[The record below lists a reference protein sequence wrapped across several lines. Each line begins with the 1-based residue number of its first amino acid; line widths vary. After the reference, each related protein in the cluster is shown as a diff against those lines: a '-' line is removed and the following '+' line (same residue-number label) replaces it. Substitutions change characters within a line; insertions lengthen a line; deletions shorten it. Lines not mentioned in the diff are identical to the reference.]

1 MSSEDKSNAQQA
13 KAAEVAKEI
22 KEGEKSLKG
31 TDENPVQVAT
41 EDLKFGKD
49 DAEDKLREKT
59 AHVGQIASTV
69 TSEAKGESIS
79 A

>member
-31 TDENPVQVAT
+31 TEKIKVTLSRQRRPKSP
-41 EDLKFGKD
+41 ERSRRGKS
-49 DAEDKLREKT
+49 L
-59 AHVGQIASTV
+59 
-69 TSEAKGESIS
+69 
-79 A
+79 

>member
-1 MSSEDKSNAQQA
+1 MSSEDKSNTQQA

-41 EDLKFGKD
+41 EDLKFGKED
-49 DAEDKLREKT
+49 EEDKLREKT
-59 AHVGQIASTV
+59 AHVGKIASTV